1 MGKKSGFDLKELMN
15 KRSLEKTGQQDTEYI
30 EDDME
35 IVTLDVYDLV
45 PSKDNFY
52 SLEDIESLKSSIARF
67 GLLQPVLVRP
77 DRGDGKHDIKAGH
90 RRRLACISLVE
101 DENLEK
107 YRYVP
112 CVIKREEEYANAET
126 EDEKRLNAVLERLEL
141 IEANMFRDKSE
152 WEKMEE
158 ALQQEELIEEL
169 RKVIKLSGRTR
180 TILKEFTD
188 GKIKE
193 AQMGRYKVIKRNLC
207 TELMEE
213 FKAGN
218 IGISVTYDAA
228 RLTPEHQKQAF
239 DIFRGNGTLTGE
251 DIKKLKSLGEQKT
264 PGQTEHMEEQ
274 TAWQQDEEYE
284 PALGT
289 LQGKMNTPEETEQAE
304 EQSTY
309 KETTA
314 EKTEEQRYDEEQKKI
329 DRDTRRKLKEQAD
342 EEKMKVLPSEEKKE
356 KEYIRLAAETFER
369 VETGDQRYL
378 ILQGEYKTGDDIT
391 LLEFTGGVATGRRM
405 QAYIT
410 HMDDDTT
417 STAIVEG
424 HNVISIK
431 ISAEGRDISQ

>member
-15 KRSLEKTGQQDTEYI
+15 QRSLQKTGQQDTEYI

-35 IVTLDVYDLV
+35 IITLDVYDLV

-52 SLEDIESLKSSIARF
+52 SLEDIESLKSSIVRF
-67 GLLQPVLVRP
+67 GLLQPILIKP
-77 DRGDGKHDIKAGH
+77 DRGNGKHDIKAGH

-112 CVIKREEEYANAET
+112 CVIKREEERQSAET
-126 EDEKRLNAVLERLEL
+126 EDEKRINAVLERLEL
-141 IEANMFRDKSE
+141 IEANMFREKTE

-158 ALQQEELIEEL
+158 ALRQEELIEEL

-193 AQMGRYKVIKRNLC
+193 AQMGRYKVIKKNLC
-207 TELMEE
+207 MELMEE

-218 IGISVTYDAA
+218 IGVSVTYDAA

-239 DIFRGNGTLTGE
+239 DIIRGSGTLTGE
-251 DIKKLKSLGEQKT
+251 DIKKLKSLEEQKP
-264 PGQTEHMEEQ
+264 PGQTEHIEEQ
-274 TAWQQDEEYE
+274 TAWQQDEECE
-284 PALGT
+284 PDRGP
-289 LQGKMNTPEETEQAE
+289 LQGKMNPPEEEQAE

-309 KETTA
+309 KETKQ

-356 KEYIRLAAETFER
+356 KEYIRLAADTFER

-378 ILQGEYKTGDDIT
+378 ILQGKYKTGDDIT
-391 LLEFTGGVATGRRM
+391 LLEFTRGVATGRRM

-410 HMDDDTT
+410 YMDDDAT
-417 STAIVEG
+417 STAIAEG
-424 HNVISIK
+424 YNVISIK
-431 ISAEGRDISQ
+431 ILEEGRDISQ

>member
-15 KRSLEKTGQQDTEYI
+15 QRSLEKTGQQDTEYI

-67 GLLQPVLVRP
+67 GLLQPILVRP
-77 DRGDGKHDIKAGH
+77 DEGDGKHDIKAGH

-112 CVIKREEEYANAET
+112 CVIKREEEYANADT

-169 RKVIKLSGRTR
+169 RKVIKLTGRTR

-193 AQMGRYKVIKRNLC
+193 AQMGRYKVIKKNLC

-213 FKAGN
+213 LINWMPSSNRFIN
-218 IGISVTYDAA
+218 PTCRVRPVSSTSRSISWHSSTVTPMGFSTNTCFPA
-228 RLTPEHQKQAF
+228 RSACLAHE
-239 DIFRGNGTLTGE
+239 
-251 DIKKLKSLGEQKT
+251 
-264 PGQTEHMEEQ
+264 
-274 TAWQQDEEYE
+274 AWNWS
-284 PALGT
+284 P
-289 LQGKMNTPEETEQAE
+289 MP
-304 EQSTY
+304 
-309 KETTA
+309 
-314 EKTEEQRYDEEQKKI
+314 I
-329 DRDTRRKLKEQAD
+329 
-342 EEKMKVLPSEEKKE
+342 
-356 KEYIRLAAETFER
+356 
-369 VETGDQRYL
+369 
-378 ILQGEYKTGDDIT
+378 
-391 LLEFTGGVATGRRM
+391 
-405 QAYIT
+405 
-410 HMDDDTT
+410 
-417 STAIVEG
+417 STAS
-424 HNVISIK
+424 ISLSSS
-431 ISAEGRDISQ
+431 ISL

>member
-35 IVTLDVYDLV
+35 IITLDVYDLV
-45 PSKDNFY
+45 PSEDNFY
-52 SLEDIESLKSSIARF
+52 SMEDIESLKSSIVRF
-67 GLLQPVLVRP
+67 GLLQPILIRP

-112 CVIKREEEYANAET
+112 CVIKREEEYASAET

-193 AQMGRYKVIKRNLC
+193 AQMGRYKVIKKNLC
-207 TELMEE
+207 AELMEE
-213 FKAGN
+213 FKLGN

-228 RLTPEHQKQAF
+228 RMTPEHQKQAF
-239 DIFRGNGTLTGE
+239 DILRGNGTLTGE
-251 DIKKLKSLGEQKT
+251 DIKKLKRLEEQKT
-264 PGQTEHMEEQ
+264 PEQTEHMEEQ

-284 PALGT
+284 PDCGP
-289 LQGKMNTPEETEQAE
+289 LQGKMNPPEEEQAE

-309 KETTA
+309 KETKQ
-314 EKTEEQRYDEEQKKI
+314 EKTEEQRYDEEQKRI

-356 KEYIRLAAETFER
+356 KEYIRLAADTFER

-378 ILQGEYKTGDDIT
+378 ILQGKYKTGDNIT
-391 LLEFTGGVATGRRM
+391 LLEFKGGIGTGKTIDVF
-405 QAYIT
+405 IS

-417 STAIVEG
+417 STAIAEG
-424 HNVISIK
+424 YNVISVK
-431 ISAEGRDISQ
+431 SLDN

>member
-15 KRSLEKTGQQDTEYI
+15 QRSLEKTGQQDTEYI

-35 IVTLDVYDLV
+35 IVTLDIYDLV
-45 PSKDNFY
+45 PSEDNFY
-52 SLEDIESLKSSIARF
+52 SLEDIENLKSSIARF
-67 GLLQPVLVRP
+67 GLLQPILVRP

-112 CVIKREEEYANAET
+112 CVIKKEEEYANAET

-193 AQMGRYKVIKRNLC
+193 AQMGRYKVIKKNLC

-239 DIFRGNGTLTGE
+239 EILRGSGTLTGE
-251 DIKKLKSLGEQKT
+251 DVKKLKSLEEKKT
-264 PGQTEHMEEQ
+264 TGQTDQTERQ

-284 PALGT
+284 PAPGP
-289 LQGKMNTPEETEQAE
+289 LQGKMNPPEEEQAE
-304 EQSTY
+304 EQSTH
-309 KETTA
+309 KETKQ
-314 EKTEEQRYDEEQKKI
+314 EKTEEQRYDEEQDKI
-329 DRDTRRKLKEQAD
+329 DRETRRKLKEQAD

-356 KEYIRLAAETFER
+356 TEYIRLAAETFER
-369 VETGDQRYL
+369 VETGGQRYL
-378 ILQGEYKTGDDIT
+378 ILQGEYKIGDDIT
-391 LLEFTGGVATGRRM
+391 LLEFTGGVATGRRT

-417 STAIVEG
+417 STAIAEG
-424 HNVISIK
+424 YNVISIK
-431 ISAEGRDISQ
+431 TLEEGRGISQ

>member
-15 KRSLEKTGQQDTEYI
+15 QRSLEKTGQQDTEYI

-35 IVTLDVYDLV
+35 IVTLDIYDLV
-45 PSKDNFY
+45 PSEDNFY
-52 SLEDIESLKSSIARF
+52 SLEDIESLKCSIARF
-67 GLLQPVLVRP
+67 GLLQPILVRP
-77 DRGDGKHDIKAGH
+77 DEGDGKHDIKAGH

-169 RKVIKLSGRTR
+169 RKVIKLTGRTR

-193 AQMGRYKVIKRNLC
+193 AQMGRYKVIKKNLC
-207 TELMEE
+207 AELMEE
-213 FKAGN
+213 FKLSN

-239 DIFRGNGTLTGE
+239 EIFRGSGTLTGE
-251 DIKKLKSLGEQKT
+251 DIKKLKSLEEKKT
-264 PGQTEHMEEQ
+264 PGQTDQTERQ

-284 PALGT
+284 PALGP
-289 LQGKMNTPEETEQAE
+289 LQGKMNPPEEIEQ
-304 EQSTY
+304 
-309 KETTA
+309 
-314 EKTEEQRYDEEQKKI
+314 EKTEEQRYDEEQKRI

-356 KEYIRLAAETFER
+356 KEYIRLAADTFER

-378 ILQGEYKTGDDIT
+378 ILQGKYKTGDNIT
-391 LLEFTGGVATGRRM
+391 LLEFKGGIGTGKTIDVF
-405 QAYIT
+405 IS
-410 HMDDDTT
+410 HMDDDAT

-424 HNVISIK
+424 YNVISVK
-431 ISAEGRDISQ
+431 SLDN

>member
-15 KRSLEKTGQQDTEYI
+15 KRSLEKTGQQDTGYI

-35 IVTLDVYDLV
+35 IIILDVYDLV
-45 PSKDNFY
+45 PSEDNFY
-52 SLEDIESLKSSIARF
+52 SLEDIESLKSSIVRF
-67 GLLQPVLVRP
+67 GLLQPILIRP

-112 CVIKREEEYANAET
+112 CVIKREVEYASAET

-141 IEANMFRDKSE
+141 IEANMFRDKSD

-169 RKVIKLSGRTR
+169 RKVIKLTGRTR

-193 AQMGRYKVIKRNLC
+193 AQMGRYKVIKKNLC

-213 FKAGN
+213 FKASN

-228 RLTPEHQKQAF
+228 RLTLECQKQAF
-239 DIFRGNGTLTGE
+239 KIFRDNGTLTGE
-251 DIKKLKSLGEQKT
+251 DIKKLKSLEEQK
-264 PGQTEHMEEQ
+264 PHGQTEHMEEQ
-274 TAWQQDEEYE
+274 TAGQQDEEYE
-284 PALGT
+284 PPLEP
-289 LQGKMNTPEETEQAE
+289 LQGKMNPPEEPEQTE
-304 EQSTY
+304 EQNTY
-309 KETTA
+309 KETTT
-314 EKTEEQRYDEEQKKI
+314 EKTKEQRYDEEQKRI
-329 DRDTRRKLKEQAD
+329 DRETRRKLKEQAD
-342 EEKMKVLPSEEKKE
+342 EEKMKVLPSEKKKE
-356 KEYIRLAAETFER
+356 KEYIRLAADTFER

-378 ILQGEYKTGDDIT
+378 ILQGKYKAGDDIT

-410 HMDDDTT
+410 YMDDDTT
-417 STAIVEG
+417 STAIAEG
-424 HNVISIK
+424 YNVISIK
-431 ISAEGRDISQ
+431 TLEEGRDISQ